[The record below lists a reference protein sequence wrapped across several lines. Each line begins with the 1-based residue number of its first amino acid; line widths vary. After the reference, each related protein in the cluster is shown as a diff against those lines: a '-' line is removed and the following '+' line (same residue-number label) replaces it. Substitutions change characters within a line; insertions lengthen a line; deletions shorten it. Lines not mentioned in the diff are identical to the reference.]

1 MGIVKTKINKTTAR
15 HLGIFVNDWEILMNE
30 TEIKGLLKEY
40 SKILSSLY
48 SAGIV
53 RTYNSPVGDYAEWL
67 VSTKLGLTLEN
78 NSAARYDAK
87 DKEEKRYQIKG
98 RWMHPGKN
106 TRELTVIRDYDKDP
120 FDYLVVVVFG
130 ADFEVEEAYLIPH
143 EVIGKYFPHNKHL
156 NGILPKLS
164 KKFLSDPQVKDI
176 KEKLM

>member
-1 MGIVKTKINKTTAR
+1 
-15 HLGIFVNDWEILMNE
+15 MNE

-67 VSTKLGLTLEN
+67 ASTKLGLELQRNDT
-78 NSAARYDAK
+78 AGYDAK

-143 EVIGKYFPHNKHL
+143 EVIGKYFTHKKHL
-156 NGILPKLS
+156 NGIIVNLT